1 MSISSQSP
9 ESGPDLAAYLGRLG
23 IGAAPSA
30 LPPTLATL
38 RTVQRA
44 QLLAIPFENLDPVR
58 GIVPALEVPALED
71 KLVRRRRGGYCFEL
85 NGLLSAALTA
95 LGFTVRPLAGR
106 VVLGVGDEGW
116 ASRPA
121 THLALAVDTE
131 EGTHLADAGF
141 GALGALPGPLP
152 LRDGAE
158 HAAHGRRHR
167 LDRHE
172 HRWSLAART
181 PDGWETQ
188 YVLSTAPAP
197 PIDREVANWYVATH
211 PRSPFTRRL
220 VVNRT
225 SPDAHRALLGDPPVN
240 GTTERAELTTTYADG
255 RSERRTLTGWAE
267 VAAVLEG
274 ELGLGDVTPR
284 DVG

>member
-1 MSISSQSP
+1 MSSSSR
-9 ESGPDLAAYLGRLG
+9 SAKTALDLAAYLDRLG

-44 QLLAIPFENLDPVR
+44 QLLAVPFENLDPVR
-58 GIVPALEVPALED
+58 GVVPALDVAALAD
-71 KLVRRRRGGYCFEL
+71 KLVARRRGGYCFEL

-121 THLALAVDTE
+121 THLALAVGTE

-141 GALGALPGPLP
+141 GAPGALPEPLP
-152 LRDGAE
+152 LCDGAE
-158 HAAHGRRHR
+158 RAAHGRRHR
-167 LDRHE
+167 LVRHE
-172 HRWSLAART
+172 DRWSLAALK

-188 YVLSTAPAP
+188 YVLSTTPTP
-197 PIDREVANWYVATH
+197 SVDSEVANWYVATH

-220 VVNRT
+220 VVQRT
-225 SPDAHRALLGDPPVN
+225 TADAHLALLGEPPVN

-255 RSERRTLTGWAE
+255 RSARRSLTGWAQ
-267 VAAVLEG
+267 VAAALRE
-274 ELGLGDVTPR
+274 ELGVGDVE
-284 DVG
+284 

>member
-1 MSISSQSP
+1 GGGPGPWTGDPGPYGPPHRVGRMSISSQSP

-85 NGLLSAALTA
+85 NGLLSAALAA

-141 GALGALPGPLP
+141 GALGALPGPSRCATAP
-152 LRDGAE
+152 STRRTAAATGSTGTRTAGASRP
-158 HAAHGRRHR
+158 GRRTAGR
-167 LDRHE
+167 RSTSCP
-172 HRWSLAART
+172 RRPRRPSTARSPTGTSRPTPVPPSRAASS
-181 PDGWETQ
+181 
-188 YVLSTAPAP
+188 STAPAP
-197 PIDREVANWYVATH
+197 TPTARCSATR
-211 PRSPFTRRL
+211 P
-220 VVNRT
+220 
-225 SPDAHRALLGDPPVN
+225 
-240 GTTERAELTTTYADG
+240 
-255 RSERRTLTGWAE
+255 
-267 VAAVLEG
+267 
-274 ELGLGDVTPR
+274 
-284 DVG
+284 

>member
-1 MSISSQSP
+1 MHSSQS
-9 ESGPDLAAYLGRLG
+9 SGTAFDLPGYLDRVG
-23 IGAAPSA
+23 IGATPSA
-30 LPPTLATL
+30 PPPTLATL

-44 QLLAIPFENLDPVR
+44 QLLAVPFENLDPVR
-58 GIVPALEVPALED
+58 GIVPALDLPALED
-71 KLVRRRRGGYCFEL
+71 KLLRRRRGGYCFEL

-106 VVLGVGDEGW
+106 VVLGVGNEGW

-141 GALGALPGPLP
+141 GALGALPEPLP
-152 LRDGAE
+152 LREGAE
-158 HAAHGRRHR
+158 RAAHGRRHR
-167 LDRHE
+167 VGRHE
-172 HRWSLAART
+172 DRWSLAALT

-188 YVLSTAPAP
+188 YVLSTTPTP
-197 PIDREVANWYVATH
+197 PVDREVANWYVATH

-220 VVNRT
+220 VANRT
-225 SPDAHRALLGDPPVN
+225 TPDAHHALLGEPPVN

-255 RSERRTLTGWAE
+255 RRERRTVTGWAD
-267 VAAVLEG
+267 VAAVLREVMG
-274 ELGLGDVTPR
+274 VGDVA
-284 DVG
+284 DAG